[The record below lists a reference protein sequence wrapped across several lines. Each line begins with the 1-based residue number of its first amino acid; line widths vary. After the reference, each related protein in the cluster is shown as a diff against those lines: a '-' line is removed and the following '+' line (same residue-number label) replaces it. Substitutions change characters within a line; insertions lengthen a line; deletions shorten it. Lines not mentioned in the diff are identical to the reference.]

1 MKTTIRHLTTLGL
14 AVALTVGAASAQETP
29 KPAEKPA
36 PPTEA
41 VAPETPAPARPRTA
55 RQQAR
60 RAARQEAKAAAR
72 TEQQAAAAVA
82 PATAAEPA
90 AAKAATPPAESPKP
104 AAVVA
109 TVPATAKTAVKEPEL
124 RLNFREVPLEQVLDY
139 LSEAAGF
146 TIVLETKVTGTVT
159 VWSNQ
164 PLTKA
169 EAVNVLDSALSK
181 NGFAAIQNGR
191 TLTIIPKS
199 TAKTR
204 DIGIRVGG
212 VNDIEKTD
220 KMITQIIPVKNINV
234 TQLARDLAPLIPE
247 TASLQANEGANAL
260 VMTDTEI
267 NIHRIADIVA
277 KLDGQVSSSSSV
289 KVFTL
294 RYADSKSLAT
304 VIQTL
309 YQNQNTGGRGGNTGG
324 GGFGGG
330 GGNPFQQLFQGGGFG
345 GGGFGGGG
353 GRGGGGRGGN

>member
-14 AVALTVGAASAQETP
+14 TVALTVGAASAQEAP
-29 KPAEKPA
+29 KPAEKLA
-36 PPTEA
+36 TPTEA
-41 VAPETPAPARPRTA
+41 VAPETPAPARPRNA

-72 TEQQAAAAVA
+72 TEQDAAAAVA
-82 PATAAEPA
+82 PATA
-90 AAKAATPPAESPKP
+90 KAATPLAESPKSAAVATPAP
-104 AAVVA
+104 AA
-109 TVPATAKTAVKEPEL
+109 AKTAVKEPEL

-191 TLTIIPKS
+191 TLTIIPAAS
-199 TAKTR
+199 AKKR
-204 DIGIRVGG
+204 DIPIRVGG
-212 VNDIEKTD
+212 EPDIQKTD
-220 KMITQIIPVKNINV
+220 KMFTQIIPVKNINV
-234 TQLARDLAPLIPE
+234 TQLARDLSPLIPE

-304 VIQTL
+304 VIQAL

-345 GGGFGGGG
+345 GGGFGGRGG
-353 GRGGGGRGGN
+353 GGGGGGGGRGGN